1 MHNKSTEDEKKKKLR
16 PIITTDDIK
25 WLWVILEIS
34 SPNDIVF
41 PILQTKESVTL
52 HLQWQPWIWKLA

>member
-1 MHNKSTEDEKKKKLR
+1 MEKKKLR

-41 PILQTKESVTL
+41 PILQTKVSVTL
-52 HLQWQPWIWKLA
+52 HLQWQPGIWKLA

>member
-1 MHNKSTEDEKKKKLR
+1 MKKKKKKLR

-52 HLQWQPWIWKLA
+52 HLQWQPGIWKLA

>member
-1 MHNKSTEDEKKKKLR
+1 MEKKKK
-16 PIITTDDIK
+16 IAIATDDIK

-41 PILQTKESVTL
+41 PILQTKENATL
-52 HLQWQPWIWKLA
+52 HLQWQPGIWKLA